1 VDLGSQ
7 SPLSGSPNYQY
18 CTYRFSLVNISQD
31 VLFPIHRH
39 MENDKDGYNK
49 VDDLTMVDLQQ
60 PYVIVD
66 QLGEVLEPRALESS
80 LMMTDFSFA
89 SLSPSKCHFRDIS
102 SAQLLNGAI
111 CSLIISA
118 RGCSASFPL
127 VLTSSTECN
136 CSLSAVYNIT
146 AVAPP
151 NTKKVA
157 AMNAFPICEY
167 PAITAF
173 NFSGSMGG
181 GVLSRRLSLAVDAK

>member
-102 SAQLLNGAI
+102 SACSYNTWNGPSILSQTHSNPQL
-111 CSLIISA
+111 
-118 RGCSASFPL
+118 
-127 VLTSSTECN
+127 
-136 CSLSAVYNIT
+136 T
-146 AVAPP
+146 APKQ
-151 NTKKVA
+151 T
-157 AMNAFPICEY
+157 
-167 PAITAF
+167 
-173 NFSGSMGG
+173 
-181 GVLSRRLSLAVDAK
+181 